1 MTVVRIIDIKSE
13 KFVYVY
19 AFGEE
24 GNLGISKHDFG
35 FYDLEI
41 NGIHRKAKCYKI
53 PTGYDN
59 KFSLLD
65 DYFTTSGYFF
75 YHSSGKL
82 EPVVKFEHPV
92 PSSKEENDEYIEPKK
107 RKRTRSSPR
116 RNKY

>member
-1 MTVVRIIDIKSE
+1 MTVVRIIDIRSE
-13 KFVYVY
+13 KFVYIY

-24 GNLGISKHDFG
+24 GNLGISKHDFS

-41 NGIHRKAKCYKI
+41 NGIHRKAKCYRI
-53 PTGYDN
+53 STGYDS

-75 YHSSGKL
+75 YHPSSGKL
-82 EPVVKFEHPV
+82 EPVIKFEHPL
-92 PSSKEENDEYIEPKK
+92 SKDEEEYIEPKK

-116 RNKY
+116 RNKH